1 MLSSIE
7 ITRYSR
13 NILLNGVGKKGQ
25 EKLKQS
31 KIGVVGSGGLG
42 SPILLYLAAAG
53 IGEIRVVDSDTID
66 LTNLQ
71 RQILFQT
78 DSIGKE
84 KALIAKERLLQLN
97 PHIQIHAYPIRLN
110 QENISEIF
118 SGVDIIL
125 EGSDNFPTKFLVN
138 DYCYFSKTPLLIAG
152 ILGFEGQ
159 LLGIDSTTFC
169 YRCIFHSPPP
179 PDEVPSCSEA
189 GVIGAVAGTI
199 GSLQANE
206 AIKRIL
212 GLKNGIFGKLLSID
226 LHNLDFRK
234 LSLSKRKT
242 CPLCGDNPSISTL
255 QQEPENIHCE

>member
-1 MLSSIE
+1 MLSSPE

-53 IGEIRVVDSDTID
+53 VGEIRIVDSDTVD

-71 RQILFQT
+71 RQIVFQT
-78 DSIGKE
+78 DSIGKK
-84 KALIAKERLLQLN
+84 KADIAKEKLLQLN
-97 PHIQIHAYPIRLN
+97 PHIQIQSHSTRLMK
-110 QENISEIF
+110 ENISEIF
-118 SGVDIIL
+118 SGVDLIL

-159 LLGIDSTTFC
+159 LMGIDSSTFC

-212 GLKNGIFGKLLSID
+212 GMPNGIFGKLLAID
-226 LHNLDFRK
+226 LNSLEFRK
-234 LSLSKRKT
+234 LSISKRKT
-242 CPLCGDNPSISTL
+242 CALCGENPSIL
-255 QQEPENIHCE
+255 QLEQESYNEICE